1 MAKKENAREPKPTS
15 AKKTKP
21 KFTDNSAEGQRAR
34 LLEALQRSPMTTI
47 EIRHELDILMP
58 AARIWELKHRE
69 GKNIEKVWV
78 DRPTAAGNMHRVAL
92 YVLKPQSPRPV
103 QAVLDLVPPV
113 LNTATI

>member
-1 MAKKENAREPKPTS
+1 MAEKKNGRQPKPTT
-15 AKKTKP
+15 AKTEK

-34 LLEALQRSPMTTI
+34 LLEALKIGPLTTI
-47 EIRHELDILMP
+47 EIRHDLDIMMP
-58 AARIWELKHRE
+58 AARIFELRY
-69 GKNIEKVWV
+69 GGGQNIERIWV

-103 QAVLDLVPPV
+103 QTLLDLVPPG